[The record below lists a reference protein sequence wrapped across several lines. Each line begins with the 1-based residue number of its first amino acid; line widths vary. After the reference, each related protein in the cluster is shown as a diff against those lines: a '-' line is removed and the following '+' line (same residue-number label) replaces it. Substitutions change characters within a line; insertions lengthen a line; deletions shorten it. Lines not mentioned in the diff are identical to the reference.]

1 MNCSSLNTH
10 RILKSCITNKTIEE
24 KRVPL
29 GPIRLAISQI
39 RFRPLQF
46 VPLLTELDPSFPV
59 NAFASQNA
67 VSWKF
72 LRMVVLEVVRWS
84 SAHYCDQVFVQTGA
98 WYQREV
104 RLTPY

>member
-1 MNCSSLNTH
+1 MALQEH
-10 RILKSCITNKTIEE
+10 ELFILEHASHTEKLHHQQNDRG

-59 NAFASQNA
+59 NAFASQERCVMEILA
-67 VSWKF
+67 YGRS
-72 LRMVVLEVVRWS
+72 
-84 SAHYCDQVFVQTGA
+84 
-98 WYQREV
+98 
-104 RLTPY
+104 